1 MATIANIYID
11 QGADWQQTMIVADEE
26 GTKDLS
32 ITDIQGSIKKTYQ
45 SLSSVDFTVTKS
57 FDVLSG
63 EIVISL
69 TNTQTKSMEPG
80 RYVYD
85 VIVTD
90 TTNGNVTRIVEG
102 QAIVNAGVTGIL

>member
-1 MATIANIYID
+1 MATISNIYID
-11 QGADWQQTMIVADEE
+11 QGADWQQTLIVADEE

-32 ITDIQGSIKKTYQ
+32 ITDINGSIKKTYQ

-63 EIVISL
+63 EIVLSL
-69 TNTQTKSMEPG
+69 TNSQTSAMEPG

-85 VIVTD
+85 VIITD

-102 QAIVNAGVTGIL
+102 QAIVNAGVTGV